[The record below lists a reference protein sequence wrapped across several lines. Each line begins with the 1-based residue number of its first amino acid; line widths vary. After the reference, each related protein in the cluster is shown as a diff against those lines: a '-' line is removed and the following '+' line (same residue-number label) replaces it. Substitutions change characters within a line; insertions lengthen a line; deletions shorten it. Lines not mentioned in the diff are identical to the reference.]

1 MDQIETR
8 TRTEVIKALIA
19 VSDALAL
26 LLQERGVDAND
37 VDEDTGTVLP
47 PKIEDTLGAPP
58 PAIKKARAK
67 KAAQPEPLGP
77 PLTSEHE
84 MNVETVPVKM
94 ADIKPTKPGKTLADL
109 RVALQECI
117 NKHGM
122 PGAKERLAPFAKI
135 SDVPDAEIA
144 NVIARLAE

>member
-1 MDQIETR
+1 MSIEQR
-8 TRTEVIKALIA
+8 TRVEVIHALATIA
-19 VSDALAL
+19 DALRM
-26 LLQERGVDAND
+26 LLQERDAE
-37 VDEDTGTVLP
+37 VAP
-47 PKIEDTLGAPP
+47 AKIEDSIGEPP
-58 PAIKKARAK
+58 PVIKKARKAK
-67 KAAQPEPLGP
+67 AEAKPQPEPLGP

-84 MNVETVPVKM
+84 MNEPPKQM

-135 SDVPDAEIA
+135 SDVPDDKIA
-144 NVIARLAE
+144 AVIDALAA

>member
-1 MDQIETR
+1 MSIEQR
-8 TRTEVIKALIA
+8 TRTEVINALI
-19 VSDALAL
+19 VNNDALQSINHALIL
-26 LLQERGVDAND
+26 LLQEREHLANED
-37 VDEDTGTVLP
+37 VPVITPE
-47 PKIEDTLGAPP
+47 AP
-58 PAIKKARAK
+58 AKKTRTK
-67 KAAQPEPLGP
+67 KAAPEPLGP

-84 MNVETVPVKM
+84 MNEPPKQM

-122 PGAKERLAPFAKI
+122 PGAKERLAPHAKI

-144 NVIARLAE
+144 NVIARLAAE